1 MAKSSERMIRF
12 VASIY
17 ENSFCLKSYFDAL
30 GASFDTLTKYFSE
43 LRALLRIK
51 AAVHLPLNPAVLEK
65 FARDNYGFDCCL
77 DETHAGEIT
86 FEPGNRKFNC
96 SRFASGLR
104 CLSRKQSESPPS
116 PKKSFTTAPA
126 RSAKFSTRRRATSRR
141 LIRAAGLGLID
152 EQRGFD
158 LLSKALA
165 GKQLHFTRMALGDA
179 NGLMPTEDEQ
189 YEMTSMIHQCFE
201 AKISDMRFTG
211 GGGAVCRNVTLS
223 IVIVVDKAKNVTAV
237 IDASLLYVSQAE
249 FLQHVNS
256 DNPHPNL
263 PNVAEAVT
271 FADTIRVD
279 VGDNKLHPMSFV
291 NLQRLILNGDASAV
305 PKINSRL
312 VPWWSSQTIW
322 RTRTT

>member
-1 MAKSSERMIRF
+1 M
-12 VASIY
+12 
-17 ENSFCLKSYFDAL
+17 
-30 GASFDTLTKYFSE
+30 
-43 LRALLRIK
+43 
-51 AAVHLPLNPAVLEK
+51 
-65 FARDNYGFDCCL
+65 
-77 DETHAGEIT
+77 
-86 FEPGNRKFNC
+86 
-96 SRFASGLR
+96 
-104 CLSRKQSESPPS
+104 
-116 PKKSFTTAPA
+116 
-126 RSAKFSTRRRATSRR
+126 
-141 LIRAAGLGLID
+141 ID

-189 YEMTSMIHQCFE
+189 YEMTGMIHQCFE
-201 AKISDMRFTG
+201 AKISDMRFTGGGTATVTCIVQNAKVEHGFRIAEVGLFALDPDTDEEILHCYRNSGVASSYMPG